1 MNIKLIEDSIIKLD
15 NNKIIKDIYIKKT
28 EDKNKYIFI
37 SIRNKYDNFLGNEKI
52 EITYHSKNDRLRILS
67 KNTIYYDN
75 NKILSLFVFA
85 YNNKDKIK
93 QIIKDNL

>member
-1 MNIKLIEDSIIKLD
+1 MNIKLIEDNIIKLD
-15 NNKIIKDIYIKKT
+15 NNKIIKDIYISKI

-52 EITYHSKNDRLRILS
+52 EITYHIKNDTLIILS

>member
-1 MNIKLIEDSIIKLD
+1 MNIELIEDSIIKLD
-15 NNKIIKDIYIKKT
+15 NNKIIKDVYIKKT
-28 EDKNKYIFI
+28 EDKNKYVFI
-37 SIRNKYDNFLGNEKI
+37 SIRNKYDNFLGNEKV
-52 EITYHSKNDRLRILS
+52 EITYNSKNDRLRILS

-75 NKILSLFVFA
+75 NKILSLFVFI

>member
-1 MNIKLIEDSIIKLD
+1 MNIELIEDSIIKLD
-15 NNKIIKDIYIKKT
+15 NNKIIKDIYISKI

-37 SIRNKYDNFLGNEKI
+37 SIRNKYNNFLGKEEV

-85 YNNKDKIK
+85 YNNKEKIK

>member
-15 NNKIIKDIYIKKT
+15 NNKIIKDVYIKKI

-37 SIRNKYDNFLGNEKI
+37 SIRNKYNNFLGKEEV

>member
-1 MNIKLIEDSIIKLD
+1 MSLVII
-15 NNKIIKDIYIKKT
+15 NNKIIKDIYISKI

-37 SIRNKYDNFLGNEKI
+37 SIRNKYNNFLGKEEV

>member
-1 MNIKLIEDSIIKLD
+1 MNIELIEDSIIKL
-15 NNKIIKDIYIKKT
+15 
-28 EDKNKYIFI
+28 
-37 SIRNKYDNFLGNEKI
+37 
-52 EITYHSKNDRLRILS
+52 
-67 KNTIYYDN
+67 DN

>member
-15 NNKIIKDIYIKKT
+15 NNKIIKDVYIKKT

-37 SIRNKYDNFLGNEKI
+37 SIRNKYNNFLGKEEV

-67 KNTIYYDN
+67 
-75 NKILSLFVFA
+75 
-85 YNNKDKIK
+85 
-93 QIIKDNL
+93 

>member
-1 MNIKLIEDSIIKLD
+1 MNIELIEDSIIKLD
-15 NNKIIKDIYIKKT
+15 NNKIIKDVYIKKT
-28 EDKNKYIFI
+28 EDKNKYVFI
-37 SIRNKYDNFLGNEKI
+37 SIRNKYDNFLGNEKV
-52 EITYHSKNDRLRILS
+52 EITYYSKNDRLRILS

-75 NKILSLFVFA
+75 NKILSLFVFI

>member
-15 NNKIIKDIYIKKT
+15 NNKIIKDVYIKKT

-37 SIRNKYDNFLGNEKI
+37 SIRNKYNNFLGKEEV